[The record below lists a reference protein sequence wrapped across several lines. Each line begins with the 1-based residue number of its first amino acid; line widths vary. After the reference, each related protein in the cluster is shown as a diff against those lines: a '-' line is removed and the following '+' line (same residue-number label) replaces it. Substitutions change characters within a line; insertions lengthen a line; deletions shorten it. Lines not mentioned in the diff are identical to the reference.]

1 MYTYIILSDSEG
13 LNNLPIVAP
22 LWQEWELKW
31 NSLTLKTV
39 FWSPLPWFPLAMCLH
54 SLVTPSKEGAVAW
67 GRLGSQKAYVNFGI
81 HFCPGLLVQRSLTLT
96 MKQLATLR
104 RQINRTALYFLNF
117 YFLWTHVHTQSYH
130 NTQLTSRH
138 IVIVRSYITLRY
150 FLFMYFCLFLR
161 NWRPTEHH
169 PTLQAM
175 DN

>member
-22 LWQEWELKW
+22 LWPEWELKW
-31 NSLTLKTV
+31 NSLTLKNV
-39 FWSPLPWFPLAMCLH
+39 FWSPLPWFPLAMCQH

-117 YFLWTHVHTQSYH
+117 YFLWTHVHKVTIIPSLPLGTLSSLVH
-130 NTQLTSRH
+130 TWLS
-138 IVIVRSYITLRY
+138 VIFYLCTFVY
-150 FLFMYFCLFLR
+150 F
-161 NWRPTEHH
+161 
-169 PTLQAM
+169 
-175 DN
+175 